1 MASSWECTGRLVIS
15 FQPFL
20 GDALVPHAPGRTA
33 REVERGI
40 ALLFAD
46 RRQDMDAAVFD
57 LDRVSDLPLGIANL
71 DLMQPADLF
80 LIHLRMVCSPSP
92 ARRSTQW
99 LKSSAA
105 GARPNSPVSRTPQNR
120 PWMSVFGR
128 CPKNDG
134 QVVIKLSGGGPSA
147 GWASLDA
154 APSVRLSGTRLAST
168 ILSAGR
174 QQCVTS
180 SAVIDQSPNPKGD
193 KRRLCFMTAARRRCP
208 F

>member
-1 MASSWECTGRLVIS
+1 MAYQSSFAMASSWECTGRLLIS

-99 LKSSAA
+99 LKSSQRDPGRTARCRGLHKTDRGCRFSDVVLRVMDRWLSNLAAA
-105 GARPNSPVSRTPQNR
+105 GPVQ
-120 PWMSVFGR
+120 
-128 CPKNDG
+128 
-134 QVVIKLSGGGPSA
+134 
-147 GWASLDA
+147 
-154 APSVRLSGTRLAST
+154 
-168 ILSAGR
+168 AGR
-174 QQCVTS
+174 RLMQRHRYAYPARDLLRQFYQRGVS
-180 SAVIDQSPNPKGD
+180 SAS
-193 KRRLCFMTAARRRCP
+193 RALR
-208 F
+208 